1 MSGAAERLSLEAA
14 RALATA
20 ALGQAGGVPSGIAA
34 SVAAALVAAEAEGQA
49 GHGFSRLSDYAAQY
63 RSGKINRAAQIQVHE
78 RGPASLLIDADLGFA
93 YPAMDAALAAGL
105 PVAEAQGIA
114 VMAIG
119 NSHHCGALSGQVEKI
134 AARGLIGLMVANA
147 PKAIAPYGASR
158 PIFGTNPIA
167 FATPRPD
174 GPPLVIDLSI
184 SQVARGKVMAATKA
198 GEAIPLGWALDAEGQ
213 PTTDPEAALAGTMVP
228 IGGAKGTALALI
240 VELLAAAFTGSAFS
254 KDAGS
259 FFTAEGK
266 PPSVGQTMIA
276 LRPDAETGYLDRVGA
291 LLAEISAMEG
301 VRLPGDRRRAAIDAA
316 AREGLTI
323 PGHLLAQARAMA
335 QGR

>member
-14 RALATA
+14 KALATA

-63 RSGKINRAAQIQVHE
+63 RSGKIIRAAQIQVHE
-78 RGPASLLIDADLGFA
+78 RGPASLSIDADLGFA

-105 PVAEAQGIA
+105 PLAEAQGIA

-119 NSHHCGALSGQVEKI
+119 NSHHCGALSVQVEKI

-167 FATPRPD
+167 FAAPLGD
-174 GPPLVIDLSI
+174 GEPAVVDMSLSK
-184 SQVARGKVMAATKA
+184 VARGNVVKAAQDGTP
-198 GEAIPLGWALDAEGQ
+198 IPEGWAL
-213 PTTDPEAALAGTMVP
+213 
-228 IGGAKGTALALI
+228 
-240 VELLAAAFTGSAFS
+240 
-254 KDAGS
+254 
-259 FFTAEGK
+259 
-266 PPSVGQTMIA
+266 
-276 LRPDAETGYLDRVGA
+276 
-291 LLAEISAMEG
+291 
-301 VRLPGDRRRAAIDAA
+301 VRMDF
-316 AREGLTI
+316 
-323 PGHLLAQARAMA
+323 
-335 QGR
+335 